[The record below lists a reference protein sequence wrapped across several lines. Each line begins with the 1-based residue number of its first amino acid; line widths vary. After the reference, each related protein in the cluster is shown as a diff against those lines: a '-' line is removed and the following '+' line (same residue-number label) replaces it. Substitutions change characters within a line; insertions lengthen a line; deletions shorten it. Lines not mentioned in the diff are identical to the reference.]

1 MALLEQEQEVDDRG
15 VEEVYASRV
24 RAVID
29 TVSEVETSNTT
40 CDAELS
46 GRKSLIKL
54 LVRAAVKRSCYHIR
68 LDQRLM

>member
-54 LVRAAVKRSCYHIR
+54 LVRAAVK
-68 LDQRLM
+68 